1 MIKHLIVPVDES
13 VQSWKAFDVAY
24 ALALR
29 CGADLRLVQVEYD
42 PLDRRLAAD
51 RLKREVRGRQPVD
64 VDVVVDVRLTSEP
77 VVSELDR
84 VVNQHPDSVVVMA
97 SHGRGRSVSLPASM
111 VVEDEDE
118 RGDDDVPRALIYTTL
133 TPPRRRVFHVT

>member
-97 SHGRGRSVSLPASM
+97 SHGRGRSASILGSIAA
-111 VVEDEDE
+111 DLL
-118 RGDDDVPRALIYTTL
+118 R
-133 TPPRRRVFHVT
+133 